1 MYIKIPS
8 YVIIDYCLLSIIQ
21 ISYGAQLTDSNRYP
35 YFYATVPT
43 DNFLSRVRLE
53 LLNDFQWTKV
63 ALLAIDEQ
71 DYITVR

>member
-1 MYIKIPS
+1 MLLLITA
-8 YVIIDYCLLSIIQ
+8 YCLHYIQ
-21 ISYGAQLTDSNRYP
+21 ISYGAQLMDSNRYP
-35 YFYATVPT
+35 YFYTTVPT

-63 ALLAIDEQ
+63 ALLAIDER